1 MSPSTSPAAMR
12 WPSERSLTVSSGK
25 GVGVVGLK
33 AGERRIE
40 HSRRG
45 TTITSSPAG
54 GLSSEQLAGETLG
67 SVPNDGGAEF
77 PCSGNAKPTPRAV
90 VGRNEQRQNRPCNRT
105 PCS

>member
-1 MSPSTSPAAMR
+1 MSPSTSPAATR
-12 WPSERSLTVSSGK
+12 WPSVRSFTVSSGK

-40 HSRRG
+40 HF
-45 TTITSSPAG
+45 PAG
-54 GLSSEQLAGETLG
+54 HNDHIESRWRLVSSEQLAGETLG

-90 VGRNEQRQNRPCNRT
+90 VGRNEQRHEP
-105 PCS
+105 PV